1 MKVEHLDEVANKP
14 NETNDAFYHHLALMQ
29 VIALGTN
36 KENISNL
43 SMLQNIALMNT
54 DNSPSKD
61 TSRLD
66 EWKKG
71 KI

>member
-29 VIALGTN
+29 VTQEVKRHL
-36 KENISNL
+36 KLVL